1 MRILADTNVII
12 DALTSREPWNK
23 SAEEIFLMAANH
35 TIEMYI
41 TASSATDIYYLI
53 RKHLHNIEAAKM
65 IMGKLYSLTGI
76 LEVTA
81 DDCMDALASAI
92 SDYEDAVVEKVASRK
107 DMDYIVTRNIKDYQ
121 AGGTKI
127 ILPDDFVKLSFYA
140 PSSALL
146 QSIRKSILS
155 LERETHY
162 SLLPHFGQNSK
173 SSVVVYPQLLHL
185 FVVFPLP
192 FSKP

>member
-92 SDYEDAVVEKVASRK
+92 SDYEMQLLKRWHPEK
-107 DMDYIVTRNIKDYQ
+107 IW
-121 AGGTKI
+121 I
-127 ILPDDFVKLSFYA
+127 ILS
-140 PSSALL
+140 
-146 QSIRKSILS
+146 QEI
-155 LERETHY
+155 
-162 SLLPHFGQNSK
+162 
-173 SSVVVYPQLLHL
+173 
-185 FVVFPLP
+185 
-192 FSKP
+192 

>member
-81 DDCMDALASAI
+81 DDCMDALASTI
-92 SDYEDAVVEKVASRK
+92 SDYEDAVVEQVARRSGVEC
-107 DMDYIVTRNIKDYQ
+107 IVTRNQKDYEL
-121 AGGTKI
+121 GLTKVF
-127 ILPDDFVKLSFYA
+127 LPDDFIQFME
-140 PSSALL
+140 
-146 QSIRKSILS
+146 QT
-155 LERETHY
+155 E
-162 SLLPHFGQNSK
+162 
-173 SSVVVYPQLLHL
+173 
-185 FVVFPLP
+185 
-192 FSKP
+192 

>member
-127 ILPDDFVKLSFYA
+127 ILPDDFVKLSL
-140 PSSALL
+140 SSKVCKFFDFFVVAD
-146 QSIRKSILS
+146 KSTTIFMGFNQT
-155 LERETHY
+155 E
-162 SLLPHFGQNSK
+162 
-173 SSVVVYPQLLHL
+173 VLHL
-185 FVVFPLP
+185 
-192 FSKP
+192 